1 MKNIILS
8 LSVFVL
14 LISLGSISFAQ
25 LVSLD
30 DNYLGTVDGEGL
42 GIVLEDFI
50 YQAGSKEIAGGAN
63 FEIGGLQTSDNKDVV
78 IGISQFYIA
87 GAGSS
92 VTDPDTGEV
101 SYGIDVVNN
110 PVNLGRLNNPFNFEL
125 RDGNDID
132 VGVSNKAVLE
142 FSAPKLHGTTA
153 SSRPSFFVSD
163 SDRRMAVVD
172 GAPVITNPNFGTF
185 TTFNDNLFLES
196 SDSSRAAERP
206 NMGIQFN
213 LDIDGSRKQTLDNHI
228 ESLSVDGSFVRLWG
242 DDGKTYANFAI
253 NVYTPRMTFFACD
266 ANGDNCGQSAD
277 FENLSIEA
285 ALGYG
290 DKQPVTFEVNGDGNF
305 VFEVGSPEG
314 FKGLCGSFDGSGDCT
329 NSTGINVLE
338 KFYTEGPKTNIYIGN
353 VNVGGKDFGTSTV
366 SNLQI
371 QYLHVQSHDL

>member
-8 LSVFVL
+8 LSFFIL
-14 LISLGSISFAQ
+14 LVTMGPPCFAD

-30 DNYLGTVDGEGL
+30 DDDLSTVDGEGI
-42 GIVLEDFI
+42 GIVLENFI

-78 IGISQFYIA
+78 IGVSQLYIA

-92 VTDPDTGEV
+92 VIDPDTGEV
-101 SYGIDVVNN
+101 ISYGIDVINN

-125 RDGNDID
+125 RDGNDVD
-132 VGVSNKAVLE
+132 VGIADKAVLE
-142 FSAPKLHGTTA
+142 FSAPKLHGTT
-153 SSRPSFFVSD
+153 SSFRPSYLISNTDRSSADFGKFISFNNSLFED
-163 SDRRMAVVD
+163 S
-172 GAPVITNPNFGTF
+172 
-185 TTFNDNLFLES
+185 S
-196 SDSSRAAERP
+196 SSSRAAERP

-213 LDIDGSRKQTLDNHI
+213 LEIDGSRKQTLDNHI

-253 NVYTPRMTFFACD
+253 NVYTPKMTFFACD
-266 ANGDNCGQSAD
+266 STGDNCGQSAD
-277 FENLSIEA
+277 FKNVSIEA

-305 VFEVGSPEG
+305 VFEVGSLET

-329 NSTGINVLE
+329 NIAGKNVLE
-338 KFYTEGPKTNIYIGN
+338 DFYTEGPKANIYIGK

-371 QYLHVQSHDL
+371 QYLHVQSRDL